1 MCLLTT
7 LLSTGTL
14 MAKLWANDDRCNTNQ
29 VKTKKRPYHHG
40 HLRAALLSA
49 AELELESGNSD
60 SLSLRE
66 LSRSLGVSYT
76 APRRHFA
83 NKQALLD
90 ALALEGFERLGATLN
105 RAIADRSEDFDQ
117 RMTKLAR
124 TYVRWAMKHSALIR
138 LMVAAK
144 HKADAPAALLEASNR
159 ALSAGPLTIA
169 DGQASGAVVEG
180 DPLRLA
186 LTVFSAAEGLI
197 AICANGEFNGV
208 PIDRLVVEIVQQIIL
223 GIRPR

>member
-1 MCLLTT
+1 MKTT
-7 LLSTGTL
+7 
-14 MAKLWANDDRCNTNQ
+14 
-29 VKTKKRPYHHG
+29 KRPYHHG
-40 HLRAALLSA
+40 DLRSALLRAA
-49 AELELESGNSD
+49 ELALESGGSD

-90 ALALEGFERLGATLN
+90 ALALEGFERLGATLD
-105 RAIADRSEDFDQ
+105 RAVAGRSEGFDL

-138 LMVAAK
+138 LMVTAK
-144 HKADAPAALLEASNR
+144 HKADAPSTLVEASNR
-159 ALSAGPLTIA
+159 ALSAGPLTIV
-169 DGQASGAVVEG
+169 DGQASGAVVQG

-186 LTVFSAAEGLI
+186 LAVFSAAEGLI
-197 AICANGEFNGV
+197 AICTNGEFDGV
-208 PIDRLVVEIVQQIIL
+208 PIDRLVVEIVQQIIA
-223 GIRPR
+223 GIRPRG

>member
-1 MCLLTT
+1 VTAT
-7 LLSTGTL
+7 
-14 MAKLWANDDRCNTNQ
+14 
-29 VKTKKRPYHHG
+29 KRPYHHG
-40 HLRAALLSA
+40 DLRAALLRA
-49 AELELESGNSD
+49 AESALESGDSE

-66 LSRSLGVSYT
+66 LSRGLGVSYT

-105 RAIADRSEDFDQ
+105 RAVSDRSEDFDL

-124 TYVRWAMKHSALIR
+124 TYVRWAMKHSALLR

-144 HKADAPAALLEASNR
+144 HKTDAPPALIEASNR
-159 ALSAGPLTIA
+159 ALSAGPLTIV
-169 DGQASGAVVEG
+169 DGQSSGAVVHG

-186 LTVFSAAEGLI
+186 LAVFSSAEGLI
-197 AICANGEFNGV
+197 AICTNGEFDGV
-208 PIDRLVVEIVQQIIL
+208 PIDRLVVEIVQQIIV
-223 GIRPR
+223 GIRPRA

>member
-1 MCLLTT
+1 VTT
-7 LLSTGTL
+7 T
-14 MAKLWANDDRCNTNQ
+14 
-29 VKTKKRPYHHG
+29 KRPYHHG
-40 HLRAALLSA
+40 DLRAALLQA
-49 AELELESGNSD
+49 AESALASGDSESP
-60 SLSLRE
+60 SLRE

-105 RAIADRSEDFDQ
+105 RAVSDRNEDFDLK
-117 RMTKLAR
+117 MTKLAR
-124 TYVRWAMKHSALIR
+124 TYVRWAMKHSALLR

-144 HKADAPAALLEASNR
+144 HKLDAPPALIEASNR

-169 DGQASGAVVEG
+169 DGQSSGAVVQG

-186 LTVFSAAEGLI
+186 LAVFSAAEGLI
-197 AICANGEFNGV
+197 TICTNGEFDGV
-208 PIDRLVVEIVQQIIL
+208 PIDRLVVEVVQQIIV
-223 GIRPR
+223 GIRPRA